1 MNKIK
6 KIGWITINNKEILV
20 IGNCQENKVS
30 IFCFK
35 GECRNQFERNIDRYG
50 K

>member
-20 IGNCQENKVS
+20 TSNNYNGSPLIAYIPDYLIISKK
-30 IFCFK
+30 I
-35 GECRNQFERNIDRYG
+35 
-50 K
+50 